1 MAEDWLFQKRVRV
14 DEYSKK
20 QDFDRV
26 TVKRCSKSVEGPQLC
41 WNQCSFLPEMT
52 LLHRLA
58 CVGREPDNSYPW
70 HPEAANNSHCGG
82 VQHVPLTS
90 AVTGNLPIQF
100 SPLPRPQR
108 ETTPIIF
115 QTELRLMFTIISLVT
130 LSS

>member
-1 MAEDWLFQKRVRV
+1 MQEQHGDTPVAL
-14 DEYSKK
+14 Y
-20 QDFDRV
+20 
-26 TVKRCSKSVEGPQLC
+26 
-41 WNQCSFLPEMT
+41 QCSSLPEMT
-52 LLHRLA
+52 LLHRLV

-70 HPEAANNSHCGG
+70 HPEAANNSLSGG
-82 VQHVPLTS
+82 VQRVPLTS

-100 SPLPRPQR
+100 SPLPQPQR